1 MQVHPYILIDFI
13 FNEPWKNYSQTIKE
27 TKKLPTNNQR
37 NKAAEIFEAK
47 KAKAIQKGKENWKP
61 ESRLTQTA
69 TTKELEK

>member
-1 MQVHPYILIDFI
+1 M
-13 FNEPWKNYSQTIKE
+13 
-27 TKKLPTNNQR
+27 KKLLTNNQR

-47 KAKAIQKGKENWKP
+47 KAKAIQRKHNIGKENWKP